1 MRYVAFLRGINVGGH
16 KLIKMDELS
25 KIFASFGLKNIKTL
39 LQSGNVI
46 FDAPKSNTLIKKLEA
61 GLLKSL
67 GYEVKVLLRSI
78 DEIEEIIKLDPF
90 KGIEADK
97 DTKLYVTFLPE
108 APKEKPP
115 LPYVSAKEGYEIIN
129 ITDREVYMVTH
140 RLKNGA
146 FGSFAYIE
154 KTFGKYSTTRNWNTV
169 LKLENF

>member
-1 MRYVAFLRGINVGGH
+1 MKYVAFLRGINVGGH
-16 KLIKMDELS
+16 KLIKMEELNS
-25 KIFASFGLKNIKTL
+25 IFVSFGLKNVKTF

-46 FDAPKSNTLIKKLEA
+46 FEAPKSNTLVKKIEA
-61 GLLKSL
+61 GLFKAL

-78 DEIEEIIKLDPF
+78 AEIEEMIKLDPF
-90 KGIEADK
+90 KNIEADK

-108 APKEKPP
+108 VPKEKPP
-115 LPYVSAKEGYEIIN
+115 LPYISEKEGYEIIN

-154 KTFGKYSTTRNWNTV
+154 KTFGKYSTTRNWNTI
-169 LKLENF
+169 LKTVK